1 MICFKQ
7 GINIEV
13 EGTQNFQAKLANVSD
28 SQVGGVHVLPDRM
41 LQLYGNAKPLFIL
54 DLPVEVHKFSIMSF
68 SLNAVKAPVSS
79 FFVCL
84 YEDKSGVEEN
94 ETIVGNE
101 YRCTNVTNYGNVEV
115 RIGIF
120 FENRMTEI
128 NAISFAQ
135 FNDLNP
141 TSERSDV
148 MGITF
153 RSDDKEPIFNSF
165 GECNDIHAFAI
176 QIDGTL
182 ECMCTD
188 QFVASNGGR
197 VLGEYDSCVACLGC
211 ALDGESCNVSRDC
224 MMGTCTPDN
233 VCVPGVSATE
243 FIIA

>member
-1 MICFKQ
+1 MAQPQI
-7 GINIEV
+7 
-13 EGTQNFQAKLANVSD
+13 FQAKLANVSD

-41 LQLYGNAKPLFIL
+41 LEMYGNVKPLFIF
-54 DLPVEVHKFSIMSF
+54 DLPVQIHKFSILTF
-68 SLNAVKAPVSS
+68 SLNAVKAPAS
-79 FFVCL
+79 FALCL
-84 YEDKSGVEEN
+84 YEEKSGFEEN

-101 YRCTNVTNYGNVEV
+101 YRCKNVTNYGNVEV
-115 RIGIF
+115 MIGVF

-128 NAISFAQ
+128 NAIRFTQ
-135 FNDLNP
+135 FNELNP

-148 MGITF
+148 IGITF

-165 GECNDIHAFAI
+165 GECNDSHAFTI
-176 QIDGTL
+176 QIDGTD

-211 ALDGESCNVSRDC
+211 ALDGESCNLNRDC
-224 MMGTCTPDN
+224 MMGRCTPDN

-243 FIIA
+243 FIA